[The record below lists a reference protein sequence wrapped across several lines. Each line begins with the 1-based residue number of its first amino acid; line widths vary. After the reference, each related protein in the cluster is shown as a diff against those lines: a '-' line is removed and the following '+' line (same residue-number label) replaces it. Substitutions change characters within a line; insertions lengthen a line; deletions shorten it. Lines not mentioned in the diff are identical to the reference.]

1 MMKNTRTRCFSG
13 KAFNLLI
20 LSLGRRAK
28 RQIMKIFS
36 PLLFPY
42 LCIMALSGCS
52 LFGHSGVEIAPYK
65 VLEKEDALELRH
77 YERLVL
83 ATTAMPSG
91 MNDQRDPFYKLF
103 DYISG
108 KNESTKKIPM
118 TAPVFMDQADEATE
132 SMSFVLPESFLIET
146 APIPKDPAVK
156 LEEIVNY
163 TVAAITFSGSLN
175 QDTINTHK
183 IILEEWIARKGF
195 EKRGAAKAAG
205 YNPPFTIPALRRN
218 EVLIPVL
225 KP

>member
-1 MMKNTRTRCFSG
+1 MKTPS
-13 KAFNLLI
+13 LLLF
-20 LSLGRRAK
+20 LSLCV
-28 RQIMKIFS
+28 MS
-36 PLLFPY
+36 
-42 LCIMALSGCS
+42 LSGCS
-52 LFGHSGVEIAPYK
+52 IFGHSGVEIAPYK

-83 ATTAMPSG
+83 VATAMPSG

-108 KNESTKKIPM
+108 KNESTKEIPM
-118 TAPVFMDQADEATE
+118 TAPVFLDQADETTE
-132 SMSFVLPESFLIET
+132 FMSFVLPESFSIET

-156 LEEIVNY
+156 LKEIVNY
-163 TVAAITFSGSLN
+163 TVAAITFSGSFN
-175 QDTINTHK
+175 QDNINTHK

-218 EVLIPVL
+218 EVLIPVI

>member
-1 MMKNTRTRCFSG
+1 
-13 KAFNLLI
+13 
-20 LSLGRRAK
+20 
-28 RQIMKIFS
+28 MKIPS
-36 PLLFPY
+36 YLFLWLY
-42 LCIMALSGCS
+42 LCFVALSGCS
-52 LFGHSGVEIAPYK
+52 MFGYSGVETAPYE
-65 VLEKEDALELRH
+65 VLEKEDALELRQ

-83 ATTAMPSG
+83 VTTTMPSG
-91 MNDQRDPFYKLF
+91 MNDQLDPFYKLF

-108 KNESTKKIPM
+108 KNASRKEIPM
-118 TAPVFMDQADEATE
+118 TAPVFMDQADETTE
-132 SMSFVLPESFLIET
+132 SMSFVLPESFSIET
-146 APIPKDPAVK
+146 APLPKDPVVK

-218 EVLIPVL
+218 EVLIPVI

>member
-1 MMKNTRTRCFSG
+1 
-13 KAFNLLI
+13 
-20 LSLGRRAK
+20 
-28 RQIMKIFS
+28 MKISS
-36 PLLFPY
+36 PLLFLS
-42 LCIMALSGCS
+42 LCVMALSGCS
-52 LFGHSGVEIAPYK
+52 MFGHSGVEIAPYE
-65 VLEKEDALELRH
+65 VLENEDALELRH

-83 ATTAMPSG
+83 VTTAMPTG
-91 MNDQRDPFYKLF
+91 MNDQKDPFYKLF

-108 KNESTKKIPM
+108 KNESTKEIPM
-118 TAPVFMDQADEATE
+118 TAPVFLDQADEAAE
-132 SMSFVLPESFLIET
+132 FMSFVLPESFSIET

-163 TVAAITFSGSLN
+163 TVASITFSGSLN
-175 QDTINTHK
+175 QDNINKHK

-218 EVLIPVL
+218 EVLIPVI

>member
-1 MMKNTRTRCFSG
+1 
-13 KAFNLLI
+13 
-20 LSLGRRAK
+20 
-28 RQIMKIFS
+28 
-36 PLLFPY
+36 
-42 LCIMALSGCS
+42 MALLGCS
-52 LFGHSGVEIAPYK
+52 VFGHSGVKIAPYE
-65 VLEKEDALELRH
+65 VLEKEDELELRH

-83 ATTAMPSG
+83 VTTAMPSG
-91 MNDQRDPFYKLF
+91 MNDQSDPFYKLF

-108 KNESTKKIPM
+108 KNELTKEIPM
-118 TAPVFMDQADEATE
+118 TAPVFMDQADETTE
-132 SMSFVLPESFLIET
+132 FMSFVLPESFSIET
-146 APIPKDPAVK
+146 APTPKDPAVK

-218 EVLIPVL
+218 EVLIPVI

>member
-1 MMKNTRTRCFSG
+1 
-13 KAFNLLI
+13 
-20 LSLGRRAK
+20 
-28 RQIMKIFS
+28 MKIS
-36 PLLFPY
+36 LPLMFLSF
-42 LCIMALSGCS
+42 CVVALSGCS
-52 LFGHSGVEIAPYK
+52 ILGHSGVEISPYEI
-65 VLEKEDALELRH
+65 LEKEDALELRH

-83 ATTAMPSG
+83 VTTAMPGG

-108 KNESTKKIPM
+108 KNESTKEIPM

-132 SMSFVLPESFLIET
+132 FMSFVLPESFSIET

-163 TVAAITFSGSLN
+163 TVAAITFSGSFN
-175 QDTINTHK
+175 QDNINTHK
-183 IILEEWIARKGF
+183 NILEEWIARKGF

-218 EVLIPVL
+218 EVLMPVI

>member
-1 MMKNTRTRCFSG
+1 
-13 KAFNLLI
+13 
-20 LSLGRRAK
+20 
-28 RQIMKIFS
+28 MKISS
-36 PLLFPY
+36 PLLFLS
-42 LCIMALSGCS
+42 LCVMALSGCS
-52 LFGHSGVEIAPYK
+52 MFGHSGVEIAPYE

-83 ATTAMPSG
+83 VTTAMPTG
-91 MNDQRDPFYKLF
+91 MNDQKDPFYKLF

-108 KNESTKKIPM
+108 KNESTKEIPM
-118 TAPVFMDQADEATE
+118 TAPVFMDQANEATE
-132 SMSFVLPESFLIET
+132 FMSFVLPESFSIET

-163 TVAAITFSGSLN
+163 TVASITFSGSLN
-175 QDTINTHK
+175 QDNINKHK

-218 EVLIPVL
+218 EVLIPVI

>member
-1 MMKNTRTRCFSG
+1 MSTRR
-13 KAFNLLI
+13 K
-20 LSLGRRAK
+20 K
-28 RQIMKIFS
+28 KISS
-36 PLLFPY
+36 PLLFLS
-42 LCIMALSGCS
+42 LCVMALSGCS
-52 LFGHSGVEIAPYK
+52 VFGHSGVEIASYE

-83 ATTAMPSG
+83 VTTAMPSG
-91 MNDQRDPFYKLF
+91 MHDQRDPFYKLF

-108 KNESTKKIPM
+108 KNESTKEIPM
-118 TAPVFMDQADEATE
+118 TAPVFMAQADKTTE
-132 SMSFVLPESFLIET
+132 FMSFVLPESFSIET
-146 APIPKDPAVK
+146 APLPKDPAVK

-175 QDTINTHK
+175 QDNINTHK

-218 EVLIPVL
+218 EVLIPVI